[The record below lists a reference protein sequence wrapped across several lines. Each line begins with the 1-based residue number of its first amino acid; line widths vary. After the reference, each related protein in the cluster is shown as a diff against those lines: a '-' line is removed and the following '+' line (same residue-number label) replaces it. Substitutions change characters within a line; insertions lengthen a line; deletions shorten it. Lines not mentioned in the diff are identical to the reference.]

1 MDSVELYRQ
10 LLGLTAPWTVERVE
24 LDMAKK
30 HVEVHVGHSAGQR
43 FACPECGRELGVYD
57 HLAERVWRHL
67 DSCQFLTYLHA
78 RPPRV
83 SCPEHGVHQVSLP
96 WAQPGSRFTNLF
108 EALAIDVL
116 AAANVKKA
124 AEILRITWDEAW
136 HLMERA
142 VLRGRAAKSD
152 AIPKQIG
159 IDEKAIAKGHRY
171 MTLVCDLEEST
182 VEYIGEDRKEASLAA
197 YFDAFPKE
205 RREKIEAISLDMW
218 PAYINACRDKVPGA
232 DSKMVFDRFHIMRHV
247 LDAVDKVRKREHKG
261 LLQAGD
267 STLTKSKYLWLTNP
281 ANMTEKTK
289 ARFDELR
296 GAELKTGRAW
306 ALKEALR
313 ELWSLHI
320 RGVGRQVLATLVL
333 LGNTQPPAADDRR
346 RQADRSSLAEC
357 ADLLCPSCHQRCRG
371 RIEFQDRHRPEAR
384 LRLSQSEQLQD
395 RRLFPLRRPQPIS
408 GCRDPHG
415 SRMNLFCHVVSL
427 SRRVR

>member
-116 AAANVKKA
+116 LAANVKKA

-142 VLRGRAAKSD
+142 VFRGRAAKSD

-182 VEYIGEDRKEASLAA
+182 VEYIGEERKETSLAA
-197 YFDAFPKE
+197 YFDAFPQE
-205 RREKIEAISLDMW
+205 QREKIEAISLDMW

-247 LDAVDKVRKREHKG
+247 LDAVDKVRKQDLWSYKPPTW
-261 LLQAGD
+261 A
-267 STLTKSKYLWLTNP
+267 TKSWKRWPFWATHSRLPPMIEVARTIARHLPNVLTYFKHPVTNAVAEGLNSKIATVQKRACGFRNRDNFKIAVYFHCGGLNLYP
-281 ANMTEKTK
+281 ARVTHSK
-289 ARFDELR
+289 A
-296 GAELKTGRAW
+296 G
-306 ALKEALR
+306 
-313 ELWSLHI
+313 
-320 RGVGRQVLATLVL
+320 
-333 LGNTQPPAADDRR
+333 
-346 RQADRSSLAEC
+346 
-357 ADLLCPSCHQRCRG
+357 
-371 RIEFQDRHRPEAR
+371 
-384 LRLSQSEQLQD
+384 
-395 RRLFPLRRPQPIS
+395 
-408 GCRDPHG
+408 
-415 SRMNLFCHVVSL
+415 
-427 SRRVR
+427 